1 LLNYLKEYDITDDQI
16 KDIIN
21 TYDNSLLKNLNFSK
35 KNVKEIISYL
45 KEFGVE
51 DIYNVI
57 KNRIDLFFL
66 PLSLVKQNFTKL
78 DRNMLVH
85 LLNNSIDDLINY
97 NIWNYLGSFFIV
109 FMLTYNQ

>member
-1 LLNYLKEYDITDDQI
+1 MLSYLKEYDLSDDQI

-21 TYDNSLLKNLNFSK
+21 TYDNVLLKNLNFSK
-35 KNVKEIISYL
+35 RNVKEIIKYL
-45 KEFGVE
+45 KDFGVE

-78 DRNMLVH
+78 DKNMLLY
-85 LLNNSIDDLINY
+85 LLNNFD
-97 NIWNYLGSFFIV
+97 
-109 FMLTYNQ
+109 

>member
-1 LLNYLKEYDITDDQI
+1 MRKVLSYLKEYDLSDDQI

-21 TYDNSLLKNLNFSK
+21 TYDNVLLKNLNFSK
-35 KNVKEIISYL
+35 RNVKEIIKYL
-45 KEFGVE
+45 KDFGVE

-78 DRNMLVH
+78 DKNMLLY

-97 NIWNYLGSFFIV
+97 NI
-109 FMLTYNQ
+109 

>member
-1 LLNYLKEYDITDDQI
+1 MLSYLKEYDLSDDQI
-16 KDIIN
+16 NDIIN
-21 TYDNSLLKNLNFSK
+21 TYDNVLLKNLNFSK
-35 KNVKEIISYL
+35 RNVKEIIKYL
-45 KEFGVE
+45 KDFGVE

-78 DRNMLVH
+78 DKNMLLY

-97 NIWNYLGSFFIV
+97 NI
-109 FMLTYNQ
+109 

>member
-1 LLNYLKEYDITDDQI
+1 MMMLSYLKEYNLTDDQI
-16 KDIIN
+16 KDIMN
-21 TYDNSLLKNLNFSK
+21 TYDNSLLKNLSFSK
-35 KNVKEIISYL
+35 RNVKEIIKYL
-45 KEFGVE
+45 VDFGVE

-78 DRNMLVH
+78 DKSMLVY

-97 NIWNYLGSFFIV
+97 NI
-109 FMLTYNQ
+109 

>member
-1 LLNYLKEYDITDDQI
+1 MRKVLSYLKEYDLSDDQI
-16 KDIIN
+16 NDIIN
-21 TYDNSLLKNLNFSK
+21 TYDNVLLKNLNFSK
-35 KNVKEIISYL
+35 RNVKEIIKYL
-45 KEFGVE
+45 KDFGVE

-78 DRNMLVH
+78 DKNMLLY

-97 NIWNYLGSFFIV
+97 NI
-109 FMLTYNQ
+109 

>member
-1 LLNYLKEYDITDDQI
+1 MLLSYLKEYNITDEQI

-35 KNVKEIISYL
+35 RNVKEIIKYL
-45 KEFGVE
+45 LEFGVE

-66 PLSLVKQNFTKL
+66 PLSLIKQNFTKL
-78 DRNMLVH
+78 DKNMLVY

-97 NIWNYLGSFFIV
+97 NI
-109 FMLTYNQ
+109 

>member
-1 LLNYLKEYDITDDQI
+1 MLSYLKEYDLSDDQI
-16 KDIIN
+16 SDIIN
-21 TYDNSLLKNLNFSK
+21 TYDNVLLKNLNFSK
-35 KNVKEIISYL
+35 RNVKEIIKYL
-45 KEFGVE
+45 KDFGVE

-78 DRNMLVH
+78 DKNMLLY

-97 NIWNYLGSFFIV
+97 NI
-109 FMLTYNQ
+109 

>member
-1 LLNYLKEYDITDDQI
+1 MLSYLKEYDLSDDQI
-16 KDIIN
+16 NDIIN
-21 TYDNSLLKNLNFSK
+21 TYDNVLLKNLNFSK
-35 KNVKEIISYL
+35 RNVKEIIRYL
-45 KEFGVE
+45 KDFGVE

-78 DRNMLVH
+78 DKNMLLY

-97 NIWNYLGSFFIV
+97 NI
-109 FMLTYNQ
+109 